1 MGYYMQFIK
10 QPVRVVFGALFVLVA
25 VAFAA
30 PDARAD
36 MLDDAKA
43 AGVVGERQDGYLGIV
58 SGGSVEIQRLVQD
71 INLRRRDR
79 YKQIADSTSGST
91 LSDVETL
98 AGAKLIQQMP
108 AGQFYQ
114 SSSGSWVRK

>member
-114 SSSGSWVRK
+114 SSSGAWVRK